1 VEPRSSLEP
10 SCREG
15 SRPTTPPPRRR
26 QVSRQPPRKRAFSG
40 IGNQRGEKVVQVM
53 VRTRTLTR
61 QAESPVREVCRTSA
75 KSRQLP
81 FKPSRV
87 RGSLL
92 RAAPR
97 ERLSAR
103 MVGFERADSG
113 NSDAVAV
120 CPGFE
125 PARFNA
131 PQTHQLRR
139 PPRTAECP
147 DAGTTRNSDATS
159 QLQSLLGRPQSRNWC
174 GSCPSTVAQSLCR
187 LATVSVGRP
196 KCTPA
201 PDNCL
206 AFAHLTGA
214 TDPHPHASCHGPSLY
229 ATCRVRA

>member
-1 VEPRSSLEP
+1 MSQF
-10 SCREG
+10 
-15 SRPTTPPPRRR
+15 R
-26 QVSRQPPRKRAFSG
+26 QKATAP
-40 IGNQRGEKVVQVM
+40 
-53 VRTRTLTR
+53 L
-61 QAESPVREVCRTSA
+61 QAEQSER
-75 KSRQLP
+75 L
-81 FKPSRV
+81 
-87 RGSLL
+87 LL

-174 GSCPSTVAQSLCR
+174 GSCPSTVAQSLSRVCR